1 MLDGS
6 IYTFVVPVGRTLAG
20 FIIGIML
27 GIVGGWIAV
36 IFNAMSEYPWAL
48 AVHQNIYLVGIGL
61 GAGGGAYCG
70 WMNLSLRWYL
80 ILGSLLLVLLAGI
93 AGSYV
98 GYIYGQHVDPSYLGR
113 RYTIDNTIHFG
124 AAVGGIA
131 VAAALGLIGEIR
143 SWGR

>member
-1 MLDGS
+1 MLDGG
-6 IYTFVVPVGRTLAG
+6 IYAFIVPFGRTLAG
-20 FIIGIML
+20 FIIGVML

-36 IFNAMSEYPWAL
+36 IFNAMSGYPWTL
-48 AVHQNIYLVGIGL
+48 AVHHNIYLVGIGL

-80 ILGSLLLVLLAGI
+80 VIGSLLLVLLGGI
-93 AGSYV
+93 TGAYI
-98 GYIYGQHVDPSYLGR
+98 GYIYGQQVDPTYLGR

-131 VAAALGLIGEIR
+131 VSATIGLIGQVR